1 MARKTNLDSGFL
13 FLYDWL
19 PMMDMLPPKEFKAL
33 LLALIERQREN
44 KALPTFKSPLT
55 DSFARIIE
63 PTIRRRL
70 EGADANKRAPKEA
83 DGSEVGY
90 THGSEVGYT
99 LASTPSTA
107 EQSEAEKSEA
117 KQSAITAELSGAN
130 TTPSPAEP
138 VTEEAA
144 KPQEALRALSEPE
157 KEALREKGIP
167 EDYIE
172 ERATR
177 ALQIERRCGRS
188 TTQSLIDWWRQD
200 RPKTIPYR
208 GEEPREQQKGSFDTE
223 DFWDAALR
231 RTYGDD
237 KADFW
242 GTG

>member
-70 EGADANKRAPKEA
+70 DAANGKKQERESEHGAE
-83 DGSEVGY
+83 
-90 THGSEVGYT
+90 HGTEHGT
-99 LASTPSTA
+99 EHGAKHGTPPSTA
-107 EQSEAEKSEA
+107 ERSEAERSEA

-138 VTEEAA
+138 VTEAA
-144 KPQEALRALSEPE
+144 KPQGALRALSEPE

-188 TTQSLIDWWRQD
+188 ATQSLIDWWRQD

-208 GEEPREQQKGSFDTE
+208 GEEPRDQQRGSFDTE

-231 RTYGDD
+231 RTYGED